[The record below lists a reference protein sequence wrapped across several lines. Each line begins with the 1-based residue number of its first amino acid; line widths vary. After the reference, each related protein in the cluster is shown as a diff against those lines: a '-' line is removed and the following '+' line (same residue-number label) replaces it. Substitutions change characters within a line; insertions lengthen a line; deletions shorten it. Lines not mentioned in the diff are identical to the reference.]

1 MRIALV
7 ALHFAEYTARLAL
20 ALAEHHDV
28 LLVLRQDNAE
38 RELTPALEARLTSS
52 ARLQVGRIKH
62 RPLKDPRA
70 WGNAYRLYATV
81 NQFRPDIVHAQE
93 YLADYAVIPLLTLW
107 RRYPGVLT
115 VHDHVT
121 HSGADS
127 QLRTRT
133 SLYRQW
139 LRNAAERLVVHGE
152 SIQSEMSA
160 SQPAS
165 ANAIDSVFHGVLG
178 ADCEPFPIQ
187 DAEPATLLFF
197 GRIEAYKGLSDLL
210 TACETLVT
218 QGISLRL
225 LIAGRGSDLDTNRQR
240 VNAAPWVELQESY
253 IPAEAIP
260 ALFRRATL
268 VVLPYTDATQSG
280 VATLAFAFGRP
291 VLATA
296 TGALPEVVIN
306 GRTGVLVP
314 PRAPQQLAEALRQL
328 LQDPAKLASLAAG
341 ASEFARNELDWR
353 TIARH
358 TVASYVRAIAQ
369 SCNSA
374 AQTEASI

>member
-7 ALHFAEYTARLAL
+7 ALHFAEYAARLAL

-38 RELTPALEARLTSS
+38 RELTPVLETRLTNTI
-52 ARLQVGRIKH
+52 RLQISRIKH

-70 WGNAYRLYATV
+70 WGNAYRLYAVV
-81 NQFRPDIVHAQE
+81 NQFRPDVVHAQE
-93 YLADYAVIPLLTLW
+93 YLTDYAVIPLLALW
-107 RRYPGVLT
+107 RRYPGILT
-115 VHDHVT
+115 VHDHVA

-127 QLRTRT
+127 QLRTRA
-133 SLYRQW
+133 SLYRHW
-139 LRNAAERLVVHGE
+139 LRNAADRLIVHGKCIRAE
-152 SIQSEMSA
+152 LGT
-160 SQPAS
+160 SQPAR

-178 ADCEPFPIQ
+178 ADSEPFPIQ

-210 TACETLVT
+210 TACEILVA
-218 QGISLRL
+218 QGIALRL
-225 LIAGRGSDLDTNRQR
+225 LIAGRGSDLDANRQR
-240 VNAAPWVELQESY
+240 VNAAPWVELQENY

-260 ALFRRATL
+260 SLFRRATL

-280 VATLAFAFGRP
+280 VAALAFALGRP

-296 TGALPEVVIN
+296 TGALPEVVID
-306 GRTGVLVP
+306 GRTGIVVP
-314 PRAPQQLAEALRQL
+314 PRAPKQLADALSRL
-328 LQDPAKLASLAAG
+328 LQSPSTLEKLAAG

-353 TIARH
+353 PIARH
-358 TVASYVRAIAQ
+358 TEASYAKAISQ
-369 SCNSA
+369 RFHA
-374 AQTEASI
+374 ATQPEAST